1 MRKLFLVLMA
11 AVLPLMAVGQEYTIP
26 ESDLAYDLGARIGAT
41 VDKKLARGLHLEA
54 FAEGRLTDNF
64 SNFGRVDAGLGL
76 NYKIN
81 DFFKVGAG
89 YMLIEKQSSSG
100 EWKTRQRVYT
110 DASMT
115 IHAGDWRFS
124 VKERL
129 QLTHK
134 DVNAAKHQT
143 TPNSLALKS
152 RAKVW
157 YKGYTHLTPYGYVE
171 VRNVFNDP
179 SCSATWSTA
188 SQAFGD
194 YEFLGYNHAY
204 VNRLRG
210 CLGAEWAFD
219 RHNSLDFYLL
229 NDYCKDKEI
238 DTYSE
243 GTKLRSLYYN
253 RTFNTAI
260 CVGYKFS
267 F

>member
-1 MRKLFLVLMA
+1 MILLA
-11 AVLPLMAVGQEYTIP
+11 AALPLMSFGQEYVIP
-26 ESDLAYDLGARIGAT
+26 ESDFDYDFGARIGAS
-41 VDKKLARGLHLEA
+41 VDKKLAKGLHLEA

-64 SNFGRVDAGLGL
+64 SSFGRIDAGGELH
-76 NYKIN
+76 YKFGEI
-81 DFFKVGAG
+81 FKVGAG
-89 YMLIEKQSSSG
+89 YTLIEKMSSSG
-100 EWKTRQRVYT
+100 EWKTRHRVFT
-110 DASMT
+110 DASVT
-115 IHAGDWRFS
+115 LKAGDWRFS

-152 RAKVW
+152 RFRVA

-179 SCSATWSTA
+179 ACTATWSTA
-188 SQAFGD
+188 SEAFGN
-194 YEFLGYNHAY
+194 YKFQGYTHAY

-229 NDYCKDKEI
+229 GDRCKDKEI
-238 DTYSE
+238 DTYAE

>member
-1 MRKLFLVLMA
+1 MKKLIMILVA
-11 AVLPLMAVGQEYTIP
+11 AALPLMSFGQDYVIS
-26 ESDLAYDLGARIGAT
+26 ESDLEYDFGARVGAT
-41 VDKKLARGLHLEA
+41 VDKKLTKGLHLEL
-54 FAEGRLTDNF
+54 FTEGRLTDNF
-64 SNFGRVDAGLGL
+64 SSFSRVDARLGVS
-76 NYKIN
+76 YKIN
-81 DFFKVGAG
+81 DIFKVSAG
-89 YMLIEKQSSSG
+89 YMLIEKLSSSNN
-100 EWKTRQRVYT
+100 WKTRHRVFT
-110 DASMT
+110 DASVT
-115 IHAGDWRFS
+115 LHAGDWRFS

-134 DVNAAKHQT
+134 DVNTIKHQT
-143 TPNSLALKS
+143 TPNSLTLKS

-179 SCSATWSTA
+179 SCTATWSNA
-188 SQAFGD
+188 SEAFGN
-194 YEFLGYNHAY
+194 YQFLGYDHAY
-204 VNRLRG
+204 VNRIR
-210 CLGAEWAFD
+210 CCIGAEWAFD

-238 DTYSE
+238 DTYAE